1 MCGKWMVVL
10 SGLWLLEPTEPV
22 STNSAAATAADD
34 QKTLA
39 ADLKALEHAEFRMR
53 EAAAQRLVARRVTV
67 VPPLSALAQTG
78 SAEASVRAFELL
90 RQLHRD
96 GDDETYEAVEATYE
110 ALVQSDN
117 ILAAS
122 RAEAAIEAVSAV
134 RHRRAL
140 ASFRKLG
147 GLVQFESEED
157 TTDDAAPPPIRAA
170 MINHQW
176 KGGDDGLKFLRR
188 IEDFRSAIQLRPPP
202 GIYFI
207 RGAKISPEALNG
219 LIAAFGGAVVERGPA
234 CLGVMQQQQGVGED
248 VLRIDQV
255 VADSAAGRA
264 GLQSDDIILE
274 FDDVPIPNFKA
285 LVEKIGDR
293 QPGDKIRILY
303 SRAGEKQTTTAELL
317 EWTLPPVLKRSRF

>member
-1 MCGKWMVVL
+1 MCWKSMVLL

-22 STNSAAATAADD
+22 SPNTPVATAVNDQNTLADD
-34 QKTLA
+34 
-39 ADLKALEHAEFRMR
+39 LKSLEHAEFRVR
-53 EAAAQRLVARRVTV
+53 EAAARRLVSRRVTV
-67 VPPLSALAQTG
+67 VAPLAELAQTG

-96 GDDETYEAVEATYE
+96 GDDEIYEAVEATYE
-110 ALVQSDN
+110 ALVQSEN

-122 RAEAAIEAVSAV
+122 RAEAAIEAVSEV

-157 TTDDAAPPPIRAA
+157 TTDEDATPPPIHAV
-170 MINHQW
+170 MINQQW
-176 KGGDDGLKFLRR
+176 KGGDDGLKYLRR
-188 IEDFRSAIQLRPPP
+188 IEDFRTAIQFRPRS

-207 RGAKISPEALNG
+207 RGAKVSTEALDG
-219 LIAAFGGAVVERGPA
+219 LRAAFGGAVVERGPA
-234 CLGVMQQQQGVGED
+234 CLGVMQQQGVGEE
-248 VLRIDQV
+248 VVRIDQV
-255 VADSAAGRA
+255 VPDSAAGRA
-264 GLQSDDIILE
+264 GLQQDDIVLE
-274 FDDVPIPNFKA
+274 FDDVPIPNFKT

-303 SRAGEKQTTTAELL
+303 SRDGEKRTTTAELL
-317 EWTLPPVLKRSRF
+317 EWTLTPVLKRAKF

>member
-1 MCGKWMVVL
+1 MCGKLMIVL

-22 STNSAAATAADD
+22 SPNLPLATAEDD
-34 QKTLA
+34 QKTLS
-39 ADLKALEHAEFRMR
+39 ADLKALEHAEFRVR
-53 EAAAQRLVARRVTV
+53 ESAAKRLVARQVTV
-67 VPPLSALAQTG
+67 VPVLAALAQTG
-78 SAEASVRAFELL
+78 SAEAAVRAFELL

-96 GDDETYEAVEATYE
+96 GNDETYEAVETTYD

-122 RAEAAIEAVSAV
+122 RAEAAIEAVSEV

-140 ASFRKLG
+140 VSFRKLG

-157 TTDDAAPPPIRAA
+157 TTEDASPPPIRAA
-170 MINHQW
+170 MINQQW
-176 KGGDDGLKFLRR
+176 KGGDEGLKYLRR
-188 IEDFRSAIQLRPPP
+188 IEDFRSAIQFRSPP

-207 RGAKISPEALNG
+207 RGAKISPEALDG
-219 LIAAFGGAVVERGPA
+219 LKASFGAAVVERGPA
-234 CLGVMQQQQGVGED
+234 CLGVMQQQGVGED

-274 FDDVPIPNFKA
+274 FDDVPIPNFKV

-303 SRAGEKQTTTAELL
+303 SRAGEMKTTTAELL
-317 EWTLPPVLKRSRF
+317 EWTLPPVMKRSRI

>member
-1 MCGKWMVVL
+1 MCWKLMIVL

-22 STNSAAATAADD
+22 SPGSPATTAEDD

-39 ADLKALEHAEFRMR
+39 ADLKALEHAEFRVR
-53 EAAAQRLVARRVTV
+53 EAAAQRLVLHRVAV
-67 VPPLSALAQTG
+67 VPQLAALAQTG
-78 SAEASVRAFELL
+78 SAESSVRAFELL

-110 ALVQSDN
+110 ALIQSDN

-122 RAEAAIEAVSAV
+122 RAEAAIEAVSEV

-147 GLVQFESEED
+147 GLVQFASEED
-157 TTDDAAPPPIRAA
+157 TTEDAAPPPIKAV
-170 MINHQW
+170 MINQGW
-176 KGGDDGLKFLRR
+176 KGGDDGLKYLRR
-188 IEDFRSAIQLRPPP
+188 IDDFRQTIQFRPPP

-207 RGAKISPEALNG
+207 RGAKISPEALDD
-219 LIAAFGGAVVERGPA
+219 LKAAFGRAVAERGPA
-234 CLGVMQQQQGVGED
+234 CLGVMQKQDGGDEI
-248 VLRIDQV
+248 LRIDEV

-264 GLQSDDIILE
+264 GLQPDDVILE
-274 FDDVPIPNFKA
+274 FDDVPIPNFKT
-285 LVEKIGDR
+285 LVEKIGNR

-303 SRAGEKQTTTAELL
+303 SRDGEKKTSTAELL
-317 EWTLPPVLKRSRF
+317 EWTLPPVLKRTEF

>member
-1 MCGKWMVVL
+1 MCGKLMIVL

-22 STNSAAATAADD
+22 SPNLPVATAEDD

-39 ADLKALEHAEFRMR
+39 ADLKALEHAEFRVR
-53 EAAAQRLVARRVTV
+53 ESAAKRLVARQVTI
-67 VPPLSALAQTG
+67 VPILAALAQTG

-96 GDDETYEAVEATYE
+96 GNDETYEAVETTYD

-122 RAEAAIEAVSAV
+122 RAEAAIEAVSEV

-157 TTDDAAPPPIRAA
+157 TTEDASPPSIKAA

-176 KGGDDGLKFLRR
+176 KGGDEGLKYLRR
-188 IEDFRSAIQLRPPP
+188 IEDFRSAIQFRSPP

-207 RGAKISPEALNG
+207 RGAKISSEALDG
-219 LIAAFGGAVVERGPA
+219 LKASFGGAVVERGPA

-255 VADSAAGRA
+255 VVDSAAGRA
-264 GLQSDDIILE
+264 GLQQDDIILE

-303 SRAGEKQTTTAELL
+303 SRAGEKKTATAKLL
-317 EWTLPPVLKRSRF
+317 EWTLPPVMKRSRF

>member
-1 MCGKWMVVL
+1 MFGKLMILL

-22 STNSAAATAADD
+22 SPNLPVVTAEDD

-39 ADLKALEHAEFRMR
+39 ADLKALEHAEFRVR
-53 EAAAQRLVARRVTV
+53 EAAAKRLVARQMTV
-67 VPPLSALAQTG
+67 VPVLAALAQTG

-96 GDDETYEAVEATYE
+96 GNDETYEAVEATYE

-122 RAEAAIEAVSAV
+122 RAEAAIEAVSEV

-157 TTDDAAPPPIRAA
+157 TTEDAPPPPIRTA

-176 KGGDDGLKFLRR
+176 KGSDDGLKYLRR
-188 IEDFRSAIQLRPPP
+188 IEEFRSALQGRSRT

-219 LIAAFGGAVVERGPA
+219 LIASFGEAVVERGPA
-234 CLGVMQQQQGVGED
+234 CLGVQPMPEMGDEVF
-248 VLRIDQV
+248 RIKDV

-264 GLQSDDIILE
+264 GLQPNDIILE
-274 FDDVPIPNFKA
+274 FDGVPIPDFKA
-285 LVEKIGDR
+285 LVDKIGDR

-303 SRAGEKQTTTAELL
+303 RRAGENKTATAELL
-317 EWTLPPVLKRSRF
+317 EWTLPPVLKPSDR

>member
-1 MCGKWMVVL
+1 MCGKLMIVL

-22 STNSAAATAADD
+22 SPNLPLATAEDD
-34 QKTLA
+34 QKTLS
-39 ADLKALEHAEFRMR
+39 ADLKALEHAEFRVR
-53 EAAAQRLVARRVTV
+53 ESAAKRLVARQVTV
-67 VPPLSALAQTG
+67 VPVLAALAQTG
-78 SAEASVRAFELL
+78 SAEAAVRAFELL

-96 GDDETYEAVEATYE
+96 GNDETYEAVETTYD

-122 RAEAAIEAVSAV
+122 RAEAAIEAVSEV

-157 TTDDAAPPPIRAA
+157 TTEDASPPPIRAA
-170 MINHQW
+170 MINQQW
-176 KGGDDGLKFLRR
+176 KGGDEGLKYLRR
-188 IEDFRSAIQLRPPP
+188 IEDFRSAIQFRSPP

-207 RGAKISPEALNG
+207 RGAKISPEALDG
-219 LIAAFGGAVVERGPA
+219 LKASFGAAVVERGPA
-234 CLGVMQQQQGVGED
+234 CLGVMQQQGVGED

-274 FDDVPIPNFKA
+274 FDDVPIPNFKV

-303 SRAGEKQTTTAELL
+303 SRAGEMKTTTAELL
-317 EWTLPPVLKRSRF
+317 EWTLPPVMKRSRI